1 MRTGTRA
8 ALVGARVIF
17 VNRKED
23 RTMNTAENLNSILS
37 EILEF
42 TAKNKGVLKLTKT
55 MLKKSTIDANQS
67 IRQLARLF
75 GVDYEDMEPN
85 SKDGNKIV
93 FNGVRIPYVCESL
106 GVESTVSFYK
116 TVRGD
121 RRISIQ
127 KIKEFAG
134 EGDTLSLMW
143 AKNESGEL
151 ILIIKGA

>member
-1 MRTGTRA
+1 
-8 ALVGARVIF
+8 
-17 VNRKED
+17 
-23 RTMNTAENLNSILS
+23 MNTAENLDTILS

-42 TAKNKGVLKLTKT
+42 TSKNKGVLKLTKT
-55 MLKKSTIDANQS
+55 MLDKCIIDANQS

-75 GVDYEDMEPN
+75 GVDYEDMEPMERV
-85 SKDGNKIV
+85 K
-93 FNGVRIPYVCESL
+93 IPYISSYA
-106 GVESTVSFYK
+106 ESTVTFYK
-116 TVRGD
+116 TARGD

-151 ILIIKGA
+151 ILIIKGE

>member
-1 MRTGTRA
+1 
-8 ALVGARVIF
+8 
-17 VNRKED
+17 
-23 RTMNTAENLNSILS
+23 MNTAENLNSILS